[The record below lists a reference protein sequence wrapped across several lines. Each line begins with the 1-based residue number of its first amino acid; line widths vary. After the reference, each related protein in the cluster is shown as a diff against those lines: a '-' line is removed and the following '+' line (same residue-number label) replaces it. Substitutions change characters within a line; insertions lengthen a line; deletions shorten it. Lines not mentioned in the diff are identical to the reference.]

1 MYQVVTADATARRRK
16 ARQQA
21 HDGKCP
27 LHLPGNA
34 FEVCAEV
41 PANATW
47 CKAQIN
53 DCPIFYGAQAT
64 IEVRALLRTVVQS
77 PLAGADLPA
86 RTRTE
91 L

>member
-1 MYQVVTADATARRRK
+1 MYQVVTADATAGRRK

-41 PANATW
+41 PAIATW

-53 DCPIFYGAQAT
+53 DCPLCNGAQAT
-64 IEVRALLRTVVQS
+64 NEARALLRTVVQS
-77 PLAGADLPA
+77 PSTGAGLPA
-86 RTRTE
+86 RTRVE